1 MSNRGLEGERDP
13 VRKTLLQYWKIEE
26 SGRDAIAVEVVRRRS
41 TTAALY
47 HLDLIVGY
55 INIVVVKVKCSYIR
69 WVTSALIVSKL
80 LGFYLYIMRR
90 KG

>member
-26 SGRDAIAVEVVRRRS
+26 SDREAITVVAVRRRC

-47 HLDLIVGY
+47 HLDLMVGY
-55 INIVVVKVKCSYIR
+55 INIVTVKCSYIS
-69 WVTSALIVSKL
+69 W
-80 LGFYLYIMRR
+80 
-90 KG
+90 